1 MTHEG
6 EGRRGA
12 PGPTPPG
19 APGVITFGTP
29 TVGDLFA
36 ERYRLEQHVDTDAAG
51 RQIWRGIDV
60 VLRRPVALV
69 VRQPGGEAATEMLAT
84 AVAASRLVHPHIVGV
99 YDAIDERHRAYIVR
113 EWVPGA
119 SLREVVADGPLDAE
133 RATLVTHAIAEAV
146 AALHSAGIVHGNV
159 HPGTVLIADDGR
171 VVLTDALADQP
182 ASPDNDVRAV
192 GAILYACLTGHWPH
206 LEAGGS
212 TLPDAMRDGAGRPA
226 SPRQM
231 RGGIPRHLDA
241 IAADLLDRRLEPP
254 PATTLAAE
262 MARLAAPGNEEFFD
276 EAEGPMGFDDVA
288 VGEGRRPAGRKLAL
302 AIAGLTVIAVVG
314 ALIGMKILSSD
325 STAGPPPPTN
335 PAGPTATAT
344 SPGGT
349 AIPIAASQVRVVD
362 PPKGNRTEVAG
373 IEKVV
378 DGVET
383 TGWRTDRYNRANFGG
398 LKPGMGILIDLGTAK
413 PVKAVRVVL
422 GASGASAELRGGT
435 TDPGNTSEGDGQI
448 VSSFSTI
455 GQPLKDHAGTTM
467 VFPVPQNTEPTQYLL
482 VFITKLPPDD
492 EGRFVISVN
501 EITVLS

>member
-1 MTHEG
+1 M
-6 EGRRGA
+6 
-12 PGPTPPG
+12 
-19 APGVITFGTP
+19 TFGSP
-29 TVGDLFA
+29 VVGDLFA
-36 ERYRLEQHVDTDAAG
+36 ERYRLEEHVDTDAAG

-69 VRQPGGEAATEMLAT
+69 VRQPGGEAAAEMLTA

-119 SLREVVADGPLDAE
+119 SLREIVAEGPLDAE
-133 RATLVTHAIAEAV
+133 RATLVTHAIAEAI

-182 ASPDNDVRAV
+182 ASPDNDVRAA

-206 LEAGGS
+206 AEAGGS

-254 PATTLAAE
+254 PAATLAAE

-276 EAEGPMGFDDVA
+276 EAEGPMGFDDEVV

-302 AIAGLTVIAVVG
+302 GIAVLAVIAVVG
-314 ALIGMKILSSD
+314 ALIGMKALSSG
-325 STAGPPPPTN
+325 SNAGPPPPTN
-335 PAGPTATAT
+335 PAGPTSEPS
-344 SPGGT
+344 SPANT
-349 AIPIAASQVRVVD
+349 VIPVAADQVRVVD
-362 PPKGNRTEVAG
+362 PPKGNRTEIAG

-378 DGVET
+378 DGIET

-398 LKPGMGILIDLGTAK
+398 LKPGMGILIDLQSAK
-413 PVKAVRVVL
+413 SVKAVRVVL
-422 GASGASAELRGGT
+422 SASGASAELRGGA
-435 TDPGNTSEGDGQI
+435 TDPGNTSVGDGEI
-448 VSSFSTI
+448 LNTFTTI
-455 GQPLKDHAGTTM
+455 GQPLKDHSGTTM
-467 VFPVPQNTEPTQYLL
+467 VFPVPQDTQPTRYLL

-492 EGRFVISVN
+492 EGRFVLGVN
-501 EITVLS
+501 EITVLGP